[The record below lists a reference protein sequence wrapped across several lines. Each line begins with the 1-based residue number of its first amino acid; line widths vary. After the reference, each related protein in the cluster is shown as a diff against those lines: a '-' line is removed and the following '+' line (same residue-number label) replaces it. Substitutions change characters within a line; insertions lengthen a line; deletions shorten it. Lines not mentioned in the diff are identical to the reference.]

1 MSVIHSPIDSASTTS
16 MPLVVLH
23 SFPTWLPQT
32 QIWMYNLVRFLPRD
46 IESHILSETTENLEQ
61 FRLPNIHPLSG
72 EPAWIYYRD
81 FLLRLLKIRRHLGF
95 LVDWAAT
102 VRANLLHS
110 HFGNIGW
117 TNMDAARRAGVK
129 HVVSFYGFDASYL
142 PSRDTAWR
150 RRYLELFRRADL
162 FLCEGSHMAD
172 CVAALGCPREKIRVH
187 HLGVRLEEIDFR
199 PRTWN
204 PSTPLRVLIAASFQ
218 EKKGIPD
225 AIDALGRLRKQTPLK
240 ITIIGDANEEPRSQ
254 AEKRKILDA
263 IDRNGLKQCTRLL
276 GYRSHSVL
284 LEEAYS
290 HHVFLSPSITASDG
304 DTEGGAPVTLI
315 EMCATG
321 MPVVSTRHCD
331 IPEVVGDGITGLLAE
346 ERDIGE
352 LADRMRWLISNP
364 DKWFSMAEAGR
375 KHLESNY
382 DARTQGARL
391 GRLYRELH
399 G

>member
-1 MSVIHSPIDSASTTS
+1 LSGIHSPIDSASTTS
-16 MPLVVLH
+16 LPLVVLH
-23 SFPTWLPQT
+23 SFSTWLPLT

-46 IESHILSETTENLEQ
+46 VEAHILSETTENIEQ

-72 EPAWIYYRD
+72 EPGWIYRRD
-81 FLLRLLKIRRHLGF
+81 YLLRFLKIRRHLGF
-95 LVDWAAT
+95 LVDWAT
-102 VRANLLHS
+102 RVGANLLHS

-117 TNMDAARRAGVK
+117 TNLDAARKARLK

-142 PSRDTAWR
+142 PSRDAVWR
-150 RRYLELFRRADL
+150 RRYLELFQRADL
-162 FLCEGSHMAD
+162 FLCEGAHMAN

-187 HLGVRLEEIDFR
+187 HLGVRTEEIAFR
-199 PRTWN
+199 PRSWD

-225 AIDALGRLRKQTPLK
+225 AIDALGRLRKHTHLDV
-240 ITIIGDANEEPRSQ
+240 TIIGDANEEPRSR
-254 AEKRKILDA
+254 AEKRNILDA
-263 IDRNGLKQCTRLL
+263 IDRNGLRQHTRLL
-276 GYRSHSVL
+276 GYRSHAVL
-284 LEEAYS
+284 LEVAYV
-290 HHVFLSPSITASDG
+290 HHLFLSPSITARDG

-331 IPEVVGDGITGLLAE
+331 IPEVVRDGITGLLAG
-346 ERDIGE
+346 ERDIEG
-352 LADRMRWLISNP
+352 LADRMSWLISNP
-364 DKWFSMAEAGR
+364 DRWFSMAEAGR
-375 KHLESNY
+375 KHIESNY
-382 DARTQGARL
+382 DARTQGTRL